1 MTWREHFGDDAEVV
15 SGSREL
21 QIHGRTAAALRHAE
35 RALRTVTNPYALASA
50 HIDRVCALVNLGR
63 TAQYTA
69 AVDEAFAAIRELTEP
84 YPHGHLHA
92 LAALAARQQG
102 APERGV
108 THLVYAARALSSVT
122 EPDADLAWGWHDL
135 AMAYSYL
142 GFHGHAL
149 RAIERAR
156 EIGARAGVAVELF
169 AVPSI
174 RLRMA
179 LSMDHHGDTDGCL
192 RVLRD
197 LSEEQQ
203 QYGDRIL
210 RPSGQV
216 AFGYALARRA
226 ALDEPPPIDPRP
238 LLAAGVEGQRARDM
252 RLLGEVC
259 LMIASGKATDALT
272 RLEAVTVSP
281 DTFGPAEP
289 ARLRSLAFTAAGD
302 HAAAHQADRYAF
314 RLAAQRTDRLRDMFL
329 EGIAAR
335 LDHEDLRRAVARH
348 GGEPVTDPLTGLPN
362 RRHLDRYLALMV
374 SRGERAVVGTVD
386 VDGLAAVNEVHGRLS
401 GDLVLQRVAGLLA
414 RVMRR
419 GDFVA
424 RYGGDEFVVVLPE
437 ASAAHATEVARR
449 IREAVDAEDWAKLV
463 PGTRIAVTVTWERVG
478 PPANRGD
485 AAGVDGG
492 GIDSGR
498 PGGPDAAAGGRSEV
512 AAGRPGAACPAGPD
526 RR

>member
-1 MTWREHFGDDAEVV
+1 VKWRERFGVDADVA
-15 SGSREL
+15 SGAREL
-21 QIHGRTAAALRHAE
+21 QVRGRTAAALRQAE
-35 RALRTVTNPYALASA
+35 RAVRTVTNPYALATA
-50 HIDRVCALVNLGR
+50 HIDRMCALVNLGR

-108 THLVYAARALSSVT
+108 THLVYAARALGSVG
-122 EPDADLAWGWHDL
+122 EVHSDLAWGWHDL

-142 GFHGHAL
+142 GFHGYAL

-156 EIGARAGVAVELF
+156 EIGGQVAVPGEHF

-179 LSMDHHGDTDGCL
+179 LAMDHHGDTDGCL

-197 LSEEQQ
+197 LSAEQR
-203 QYGDRIL
+203 QYGHAVL

-226 ALDEPPPIDPRP
+226 ALDEPPSSDPRP
-238 LLAAGVEGQRARDM
+238 LLEAGVEGQRARDM
-252 RLLGEVC
+252 RSLGGVC
-259 LMIASGKATDALT
+259 LMIATGKATDALT
-272 RLEAVTVSP
+272 RLDAVTVSP

-289 ARLRSLAFTAAGD
+289 ARLRSLAFAAAGD

-335 LDHEDLRRAVARH
+335 LDHEDLRRVVALH
-348 GGEPVTDPLTGLPN
+348 DGEPLTDPLTGLPN
-362 RRHLDRYLALMV
+362 RRHLDRYLAVLV

-386 VDGLAAVNEVHGRLS
+386 VDGLAAVNDTHGRLS
-401 GDLVLQRVAGLLA
+401 GDLVLQRLAGLLA

-424 RYGGDEFVVVLPE
+424 RYGNDEFVVVLPA
-437 ASAAHATEVARR
+437 ASAVHAADVARR
-449 IREAVDAEDWAKLV
+449 IREAVEAEDWAALV
-463 PGTRIAVTVTWERVG
+463 PGTRVGVTVTWQQ
-478 PPANRGD
+478 PH
-485 AAGVDGG
+485 
-492 GIDSGR
+492 
-498 PGGPDAAAGGRSEV
+498 
-512 AAGRPGAACPAGPD
+512 
-526 RR
+526 